1 MKKIAVFATLALFAC
16 VSQSAFCSDA
26 GIPAKEVTIV
36 QEPHAFDFHSS
47 LKFEIVRD
55 CPAIEVQTLNSVIVE
70 DLLVCDESCLR
81 LKYADAPKVI
91 YNSIHKETA
100 HAPPNILR
108 L

>member
-26 GIPAKEVTIV
+26 GIQAKEVQIV

-47 LKFEIVRD
+47 LKFDIVRD
-55 CPAIEVQTLNSVIVE
+55 CPAVDVQTLNSIIA
-70 DLLVCDESCLR
+70 DDYLLADESCLR
-81 LKYADAPKVI
+81 LKYADAPQVI
-91 YNSIHKETA
+91 YKWFPKETA
-100 HAPPNILR
+100 HAPPNIRR